1 MDNTTGVLTQAPQ
14 SPTLTG
20 CPASNIGENLE
31 NSGMRTGLSPD
42 KALTGQVPFCDS
54 TRTPTST
61 FVLRECVPSLFPELA
76 KPLVPAI
83 LQSDQSRELPQRKG
97 HRT

>member
-1 MDNTTGVLTQAPQ
+1 MQHIWYGGVYDPRETVWAF
-14 SPTLTG
+14 G
-20 CPASNIGENLE
+20 GAEERGV
-31 NSGMRTGLSPD
+31 
-42 KALTGQVPFCDS
+42 VPFCDS
-54 TRTPTST
+54 TRTRTST